1 MKEQS
6 PFSIEKFYKHVD
18 QKKLMGSK
26 CKKCGTAHLPPRI
39 LCQKCLSKQME
50 SVELPQ
56 RGKLLTYTIIHVAP
70 TQFQEMTPY
79 AVGIIQLGD
88 GVKVPGI
95 IKHVNPEDINIG
107 MELSVK
113 FNSKKNITQWPQW
126 TRYYLSKA

>member
-1 MKEQS
+1 
-6 PFSIEKFYKHVD
+6 
-18 QKKLMGSK
+18 
-26 CKKCGTAHLPPRI
+26 
-39 LCQKCLSKQME
+39 ME

-70 TQFQEMTPY
+70 PQFQEMTPY
-79 AVGIIQLGD
+79 TVGIIQLGD

-113 FNSKKNITQWPQW
+113 FNSKKNMTQWPQW
-126 TRYYLSKA
+126 TRYYFSKT